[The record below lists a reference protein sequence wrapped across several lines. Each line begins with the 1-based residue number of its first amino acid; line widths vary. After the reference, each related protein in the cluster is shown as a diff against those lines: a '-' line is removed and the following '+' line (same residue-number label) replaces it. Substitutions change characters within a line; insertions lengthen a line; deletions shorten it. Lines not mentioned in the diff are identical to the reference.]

1 MNAGENAGGG
11 AVRVCAEAMFALN
24 AAIDAMLLVC
34 SGRLCGACLS
44 ARRVCA
50 AAALGGVYAVLALV
64 PALGFLQNGLI
75 RLCVMALMLLL
86 AFGWGRK
93 LPRLAVM
100 FLASGCA
107 FAGLVFAM
115 LQLTGT
121 GLLRIKG
128 GGFYPVSGR
137 ALVMLLAACCAVVR
151 LLFSACAQ
159 HSAAEQRELTLVLGG
174 SAAHVRALVD
184 TGNTLKDP
192 LTGEQVIVAS
202 WQVAAR
208 LLPGVPLRADAFRD
222 APELMRRLAA
232 LRPELRLR
240 LIPYRAVG
248 VEEGMLLAVR
258 CRMEERGKKQRPV
271 LVAFSPTSISGAE
284 EYEALT
290 GGAA

>member
-1 MNAGENAGGG
+1 M
-11 AVRVCAEAMFALN
+11 RVCAEAMFAFN

-34 SGRLCGACLS
+34 SGRLCGARL
-44 ARRVCA
+44 AAGRVCA

-64 PALGFLQNGLI
+64 PALGFLQHGLMRI
-75 RLCVMALMLLL
+75 CAMALMLLL

-121 GLLRIKG
+121 GLLRMKG
-128 GGFYPVSGR
+128 GGFYPVSGG
-137 ALVMLLAACCAVVR
+137 ALAMLLAACCALVR

-159 HSAAEQRELTLVLGG
+159 HGAGEYRELTLQLGKTRTQ
-174 SAAHVRALVD
+174 VRALVD

-192 LTGEQVIVAS
+192 LTGEQVLVAS
-202 WQVAAR
+202 WQGAAR
-208 LLPGVPLRADAFRD
+208 LLPELSLRCEAFQD

-258 CRMEERGKKQRPV
+258 CRMEARGKKQRPV
-271 LVAFSPTSISGAE
+271 LVAFSPTSISAAE
-284 EYEALT
+284 DYEMLT